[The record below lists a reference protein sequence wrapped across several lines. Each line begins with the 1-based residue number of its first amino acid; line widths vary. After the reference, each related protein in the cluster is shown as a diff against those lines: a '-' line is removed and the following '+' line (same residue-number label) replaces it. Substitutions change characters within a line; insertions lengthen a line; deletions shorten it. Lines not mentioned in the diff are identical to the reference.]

1 MDNENRPEINYD
13 IKLPDAEL
21 DVMMAIW
28 SMDPPAT
35 SPKLMKRIGN
45 QRGWKAPTLISFLLR
60 LEERG
65 FIESYK
71 KGKERC
77 YIALAD
83 RDTYLERLTCRFVEN
98 YHGGSVASLL
108 ASLYRD
114 RMLDNDDI
122 DALLTWLKAKYN

>member
-71 KGKERC
+71 KRAVYFNIHNSFC
-77 YIALAD
+77 SMIQQ
-83 RDTYLERLTCRFVEN
+83 N
-98 YHGGSVASLL
+98 YL
-108 ASLYRD
+108 ASVFTSASVSPSASAFASSAAFL
-114 RMLDNDDI
+114 
-122 DALLTWLKAKYN
+122 ASSSCLTFSARGAKRA